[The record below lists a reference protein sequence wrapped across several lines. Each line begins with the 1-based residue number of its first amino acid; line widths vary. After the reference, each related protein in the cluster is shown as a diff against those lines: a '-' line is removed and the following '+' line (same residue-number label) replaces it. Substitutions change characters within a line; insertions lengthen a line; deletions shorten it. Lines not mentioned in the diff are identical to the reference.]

1 MKKEYIYYHEETTT
15 DTRSWNVRSKYKLT
29 DEEVQELC
37 SLHWT
42 DETPTVEG
50 YLESMGGFV
59 KGIRVEYD
67 GTEYGDDAQTE
78 TRPDDRS
85 IKSYE

>member
-37 SLHWT
+37 SDHWT

-50 YLESMGGFV
+50 
-59 KGIRVEYD
+59 GIRVEYD

-78 TRPDDRS
+78 TRLDDRS
-85 IKSYE
+85 ILSRPFNK

>member
-1 MKKEYIYYHEETTT
+1 MKEYIYYHEETTT

-29 DEEVQELC
+29 DQEVQELC
-37 SLHWT
+37 SNHWT
-42 DETPTVEG
+42 EETPTVEG
-50 YLESMGGFV
+50 D
-59 KGIRVEYD
+59 IRVEYD